1 MPSKIKKS
9 LEALMAHIKQSK
21 SRRTTILQ
29 ARGEPGHRA
38 APARGSNHDAKIGSR
53 IDVGEIVRKD
63 EKEFRRYKF
72 QLNSNAQDSTL
83 KKKAAQDSHKVYS
96 TADVEIKASRT
107 EEEEEQA
114 MQDFEEQMSRNL
126 RE

>member
-1 MPSKIKKS
+1 MPSKTQKS
-9 LEALMAHIKQSK
+9 LEALMAYIKQSK
-21 SRRTTILQ
+21 SRRTTILRAQ
-29 ARGEPGHRA
+29 GEPGHRA
-38 APARGSNHDAKIGSR
+38 APARGGNHDARIGSR
-53 IDVGEIVRKD
+53 LDVGEIIKKGG
-63 EKEFRRYKF
+63 KEFRRYKF

-96 TADVEIKASRT
+96 TADVEIIADRT

-114 MQDFEEQMSRNL
+114 MRDFEEQISKNL

>member
-1 MPSKIKKS
+1 MPSKTQKS
-9 LEALMAHIKQSK
+9 LEALMAYIKQSK
-21 SRRTTILQ
+21 NRRTTIL
-29 ARGEPGHRA
+29 RGHGEPGHRA
-38 APARGSNHDAKIGSR
+38 APARGGNHDARIGSR
-53 IDVGEIVRKD
+53 IDVGEIIKKAG
-63 EKEFRRYKF
+63 KEFRRYKF

-96 TADVEIKASRT
+96 TADVEIKAGRT

-114 MQDFEEQMSRNL
+114 MQDFEEQMSKNL